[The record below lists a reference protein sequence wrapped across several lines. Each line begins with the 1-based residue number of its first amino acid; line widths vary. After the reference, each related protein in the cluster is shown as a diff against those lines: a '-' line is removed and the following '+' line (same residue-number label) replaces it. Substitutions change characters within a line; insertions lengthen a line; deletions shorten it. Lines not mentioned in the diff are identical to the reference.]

1 MRTERFE
8 DGSTRTTVTLNNGTQ
23 IIIIRDST
31 GRALRRLRIEP
42 DGREYLLIGD
52 TRSFEPVIVRD
63 LPRPVYD
70 DFDYRA
76 STDRE
81 SLRLALLAA
90 DRRDVG
96 RSFSLRQVRD
106 HVEVCELAPEIDLAG
121 ITFATNSAAIQ
132 PSQAEQQRETGLF
145 MRDVIRDDPTELFL
159 VEGHTDATG
168 PAGYN
173 LLLSDRRAESVALAL
188 TDYFSVPPE
197 NMVVQGYGQSQ
208 LNHRCDV
215 RAWGRSHSVGRTDG
229 LEARHHVKQFACDRF
244 LAALAVKLVQ
254 AVAPFVDVALG
265 GLHRGQP

>member
-1 MRTERFE
+1 MDQSVWE
-8 DGSTRTTVTLNNGTQ
+8 TLA
-23 IIIIRDST
+23 ID
-31 GRALRRLRIEP
+31 
-42 DGREYLLIGD
+42 D

-76 STDRE
+76 ATE

-90 DRRDVG
+90 DRRDIC

-106 HVEVCELAPEIDLAG
+106 YVEVRELAPEINLAC
-121 ITFATNSAAIQ
+121 ITFATNSFAIQ
-132 PSQAEQQRETGLF
+132 PSQAEHLREMGLL
-145 MRDVIRDDPTELFL
+145 MRDFIRDDPTELFL

-173 LLLSDRRAESVALAL
+173 LLLSDRRAASVALAL
-188 TDYFSVPPE
+188 TEYLSVPPE

-254 AVAPFVDVALG
+254 AVAPLVDVALG
-265 GLHRGQP
+265 GLHRGQPRCVLAGQRLDQRAVDHHEQPLLHQPRHQAVGVHPDHRQ